1 MKVEKFKD
9 PGNVTNAVDDVFQTV
24 TEKLDIYHVRKIHWY
39 KIWTSLHPGC
49 QSASAT
55 SLIETQHLEHVEPY
69 DCNWVGF
76 CPVEQQLQLAFCI
89 LSL

>member
-49 QSASAT
+49 
-55 SLIETQHLEHVEPY
+55 
-69 DCNWVGF
+69 
-76 CPVEQQLQLAFCI
+76 
-89 LSL
+89 